1 MGRKSNYEN
10 GMYQQL
16 MEIMGRL
23 ETVEK
28 SSAQKIDSL
37 NNRIA
42 ALNNKIDTLEN
53 ENLILKEENQLL
65 KDDNARLKSI
75 INNDSSNTSLP
86 PSSDP
91 KGGKPANSYNGRKK
105 TERKAGGQKGHK
117 GTTLTKAEIE
127 ERIASGKC
135 RHEVKTIGNTSGQK
149 YVLKY
154 VVDLAVEPVITE
166 IRIYADE
173 NGVLRIPSEYR
184 SDVTYGATVKALAVS
199 LYSEGVMS
207 NDRIASFLN
216 SAGNGELNLS
226 EGSIYVFCKKMAAV
240 SASSIINLEKEQLN
254 RKVMATDA
262 TTMTVNGELNY
273 IRNFS
278 TDDSVVYH
286 AMGSKSIDALRELD
300 FLKCYAG
307 TLLHDHET
315 ALYHF
320 GTEHAEC
327 NVHIIRYLRKNTEE
341 TGNTWS
347 AEMTALLCEMNRK
360 RKELVEQGVL
370 SFTDE
375 MINAYEGRYFSLLQK
390 GRDENKS
397 TTHKYAK
404 QEEKTLL
411 NRMDKYRH
419 NHLLFLHDFSVPFDN
434 NISERDLRKAK
445 NRQKMSGGFRKESG
459 NEMYCSIMTVIET
472 LKKRKMGIIENIKLL
487 FMGTPAIF

>member
-23 ETVEK
+23 DTVEQEHK
-28 SSAQKIDSL
+28 QEVGELKAE
-37 NNRIA
+37 IA
-42 ALNNKIDTLEN
+42 D
-53 ENLILKEENQLL
+53 LKEENRLLHQENQLL

-75 INNDSSNTSLP
+75 INHDSSNTSLP
-86 PSSDP
+86 PSADQ
-91 KGGKPANSYNGRKK
+91 KGGKPVNSYNGRKK

-117 GTTLTKAEIE
+117 GTTFTKAEIE
-127 ERIASGKC
+127 EKIASGKC
-135 RHEVKTIGNTSGQK
+135 RHEIRTIGKVSGK
-149 YVLKY
+149 KHVTKY
-154 VVDLAVEPVITE
+154 VVDLAVEPIITE
-166 IRIYADE
+166 IHIYADE
-173 NGVLRIPSEYR
+173 NGILRIPSEYY
-184 SDVTYGATVKALAVS
+184 SDVTYGANLKALAVS

-216 SAGNGELNLS
+216 AAGNGELGLS
-226 EGSIYVFCKKMAAV
+226 EGSIYGFCKKFAKV
-240 SASSIINLEKEQLN
+240 SERSILNLEAEMLN
-254 RKVMATDA
+254 QEVVATDA
-262 TTMTVNGELNY
+262 TTVTVNGKQNY

-278 TDDSVVYH
+278 ITNSVVYH
-286 AMGSKSIDALRELD
+286 AMSSKSIHALKGLD
-300 FLKCYAG
+300 FLRHYTG
-307 TLLHDHET
+307 VLLHDHET

-341 TGNTWS
+341 TGNAWS
-347 AEMTALLCEMNRK
+347 GEMITLLCEMNRK
-360 RKELVEQGVL
+360 RKEFIVQGIR
-370 SFTDE
+370 SFPAE
-375 MINAYEGRYFSLLQK
+375 MIKSYEEGYFALLQK
-390 GRDENKS
+390 GQSENRS

-404 QEEKTLL
+404 QDEKTLL
-411 NRMDKYRH
+411 NRMEKYSH
-419 NHLLFLHDFSVPFDN
+419 NHLLFLHDFSVPFDD

-472 LKKRKMGIIENIKLL
+472 LKKRKMGTIENIKML

>member
-28 SSAQKIDSL
+28 DSAQKIDTL
-37 NNRIA
+37 NKR
-42 ALNNKIDTLEN
+42 IDTLEN
-53 ENLILKEENQLL
+53 ENLVLKKENQLL

-86 PSSDP
+86 PSTDP
-91 KGGKPANSYNGRKK
+91 KGGKPANTYNGRKK

-127 ERIASGKC
+127 EKIASGRC
-135 RHEVKTIGNTSGQK
+135 RHEIKIIGKAAGQR
-149 YVLKY
+149 YVTKY

-173 NGVLRIPSEYR
+173 NEGLRIPAEYR
-184 SDVTYGATVKALAVS
+184 SDVTYGANVKALAVS

-216 SAGNGELNLS
+216 AAGNGELELS
-226 EGSIYVFCKKMAAV
+226 EGSIYGFCKKLAKV
-240 SASSIINLEKEQLN
+240 SETSILNLEAEMLN
-254 RKVMATDA
+254 QEVVATDA
-262 TTMTVNGELNY
+262 TTVTVNGKQNY

-278 TDDSVVYH
+278 IKNSVVYH
-286 AMGSKSIDALRELD
+286 AMNSKSIEALKELN
-300 FLKCYAG
+300 FLKRYTG

-341 TGNTWS
+341 TGNAWS
-347 AEMTALLCEMNRK
+347 NEMITLLCEMNKK
-360 RKELVEQGVL
+360 RKELTEHGGN
-370 SFTDE
+370 SFPMDAIKE
-375 MINAYEGRYFSLLQK
+375 YEGKYFSLLGK
-390 GRDENKS
+390 GRNENKRTS
-397 TTHKYAK
+397 HKYAK

-411 NRMDKYRH
+411 NRMDKYSH
-419 NHLLFLHDFSVPFDN
+419 NHLLFLHDFSVPFDD

-445 NRQKMSGGFRKESG
+445 NRQKMAGGFRKESG
-459 NEMYCSIMTVIET
+459 NKMYCSIMTIIET
-472 LKKRKMGIIENIKLL
+472 LKKREMGIIEHLKML

>member
-28 SSAQKIDSL
+28 DSAQKIEQL
-37 NNRIA
+37 NKR
-42 ALNNKIDTLEN
+42 IDTLEI
-53 ENLILKEENQLL
+53 ENFSLKKENQLL
-65 KDDNARLKSI
+65 KEDNARLKSI
-75 INNDSSNTSLP
+75 MNNDSSNTSLP
-86 PSSDP
+86 PSSDQ

-127 ERIASGKC
+127 DKIASGKC
-135 RHEVKTIGNTSGQK
+135 RHEIRTIGKVSGQK
-149 YVLKY
+149 YITKY
-154 VVDLAVEPVITE
+154 VIDLAVEPLITE
-166 IRIYADE
+166 VRIYADKK
-173 NGVLRIPSEYR
+173 GIIHIPEKYR
-184 SDVTYGATVKALAVS
+184 SDVTYGTNVKALAVS

-216 SAGNGELNLS
+216 AAGNGELGLS
-226 EGSIYVFCKKMAAV
+226 EGSVYGFCKKMAK
-240 SASSIINLEKEQLN
+240 ASQTSILKLEEEMLN
-254 RKVMATDA
+254 QTVVATDA
-262 TTMTVNGELNY
+262 TPVTVNGKQNY
-273 IRNFS
+273 IRNLS
-278 TDDSVVYH
+278 VTDSVVYH
-286 AMGSKSIDALRELD
+286 AMNSKSISALEELE
-300 FLKCYAG
+300 FLKRYTG

-347 AEMTALLCEMNRK
+347 GEMITLLCEMNRK
-360 RKELVEQGVL
+360 RKEVMEQGIL
-370 SFTDE
+370 SFSE
-375 MINAYEGRYFSLLQK
+375 ERIKAYEESYVSLLQK
-390 GRDENKS
+390 GKDENRL

-404 QEEKTLL
+404 QEEKALL
-411 NRMDKYRH
+411 KRMEKYSH
-419 NHLLFLHDFSVPFDN
+419 NHLLFLHDFSVPFDD

-445 NRQKMSGGFRKESG
+445 NRQKMAGGFRKESG
-459 NEMYCSIMTVIET
+459 NEMYCSIMTIIET